1 MLKKLRKVS
10 LGMSMV
16 AALVVAP
23 VSLQAGAAEGLSE
36 SSSAALEAPNFEH
49 QLVRINT
56 GINFTRLS
64 HDIMHN
70 MPISEDAEWVDKTVA
85 NMDTNMVKATLAL
98 DEVKNDAY
106 FSTAF
111 LTNAIL
117 RRPVLHMSPAII
129 RLYYVA
135 SIMYKNKSN
144 SYILDADGNKVLGK
158 DGEPKQN
165 GNQNFHI
172 PDFNEFPDVTNLK
185 TYAQFKKDP
194 KVALIEVEAKSGNSY
209 ENVEAAIL
217 ALLPDSL
224 QDRAQLALDEK
235 NVILVDFQAS
245 RANVAL
251 LESWLDDDKHAND
264 PDLENKKRGLELA
277 KAKND
282 SLEEEYNKKKD
293 IYLAILDQGALQIEA
308 DFDAS
313 KVPLAKKVDKLLELV
328 DDGAINAISL
338 FGAAMIGI
346 YRGYGEVDKEMKAIL
361 VAQALTTLV
370 GNQKQFLIQRYK
382 RMVIGA
388 VMAVPNISVGTYYV
402 TAGRGTIST
411 YKDVVSS
418 IIDGAEAQEEA
429 QKEAEEAAKVH
440 EAEEA
445 AMAPSTETK

>member
-1 MLKKLRKVS
+1 MIKRLKKVS
-10 LGMSMV
+10 LGISIAV
-16 AALVVAP
+16 ALAVAP
-23 VSLQAGAAEGLSE
+23 VSLQAGAGEGLSE
-36 SSSAALEAPNFEH
+36 SSSAAFEAPNFEH

-85 NMDTNMVKATLAL
+85 DMNMDIVKATLAL

-106 FSTAF
+106 FSTAMI
-111 LTNAIL
+111 TNAIL
-117 RRPVLHMSPAII
+117 RRPTPHMSPAII

-135 SIMYKNKSN
+135 SVMYKNKSN
-144 SYILDADGNKVLGK
+144 SYILDEQGNKVLDK
-158 DGEPKQN
+158 DGKPKQN
-165 GNQNFHI
+165 GNEKFHI

-185 TYAQFKKDP
+185 TYAQFKDDP
-194 KVALIEVEAKSGNSY
+194 NVQLIDVEAKNGNLY
-209 ENVEAAIL
+209 KNVETAVL
-217 ALLPDSL
+217 ALLPDDL
-224 QDRAQLALDEK
+224 QERAQLALDEK

-251 LESWLDDDKHAND
+251 LEAWLDDDKHAND
-264 PDLENKKRGLELA
+264 PDLENKKKGLELA

-282 SLEEEYNKKKD
+282 ALEEQYNKKKD

-313 KVPLAKKVDKLLELV
+313 KVPLARKTEKLLELV

-361 VAQALTTLV
+361 AAQALTTLI
-370 GNQKQFLIQRYK
+370 GNQKQFLIERYK
-382 RMVIGA
+382 RMVIGSI
-388 VMAVPNISVGTYYV
+388 MAIPNISVGTYYI

-411 YKDVVSS
+411 YKDVVGAVV
-418 IIDGAEAQEEA
+418 DGAEAQEAAQKEA
-429 QKEAEEAAKVH
+429 QEMAKAHEAEEAAK
-440 EAEEA
+440 
-445 AMAPSTETK
+445 APSTETK